1 MYCEG
6 CTLTEI
12 SAAFGKA
19 QNTIW
24 RVLKD
29 NGIPLQYQTMSRN
42 RTGNWEERYFK
53 LEEEIQKVKKENKR
67 LKNELEELENRNW
80 WQRLFNIRKEDE

>member
-1 MYCEG
+1 
-6 CTLTEI
+6 
-12 SAAFGKA
+12 
-19 QNTIW
+19 
-24 RVLKD
+24 
-29 NGIPLQYQTMSRN
+29 MSRN
-42 RTGNWEERYFK
+42 RTGSWEERYFK